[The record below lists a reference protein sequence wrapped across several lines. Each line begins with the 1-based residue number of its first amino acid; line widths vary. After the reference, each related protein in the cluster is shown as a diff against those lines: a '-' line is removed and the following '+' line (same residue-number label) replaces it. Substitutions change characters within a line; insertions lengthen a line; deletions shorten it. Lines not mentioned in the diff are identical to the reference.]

1 MVVLWIFLVLIIL
14 VLLISFVCFYLTF
27 FVPKHGPVAIDDYTI
42 PDGEIYEPYR
52 DVMVNWMKEVRAMPH
67 EDFYITSFDG
77 LKLHG
82 RYFEYA
88 PGAPIELMV
97 HGYRGNGDRDLC
109 GGVQRCFAMGRSSLV
124 IDQRCSGESGGKVIT
139 FGIREYRD
147 CLAWVD
153 FMVKHFG
160 EDAKIILTGIS
171 MGASTVLMAAGN
183 PLPRQVKGV
192 LADCGFSCARDII
205 RKVIRQLKLPLWPV
219 YPLIRLGARLYG
231 RFDPESYSAVDAVKK
246 ATVPVIFF
254 HGEDDAFV
262 PYEMSKE
269 NFDACPSRKALVVIP
284 GAGHGLSYLADP
296 EGYLKALGE
305 FFGPELSAK

>member
-1 MVVLWIFLVLIIL
+1 MSIVWIFAALAAL
-14 VLLISFVCFYLTF
+14 VLLAAFLCFYLTF
-27 FVPKHGPVAIDDYTI
+27 FVPRHAPVAIDDYTI
-42 PDGEIYEPYR
+42 PEGEIYEPYR

-147 CLAWVD
+147 CLAWVQ
-153 FMVKHFG
+153 FMAQHFG

-192 LADCGFSCARDII
+192 LADCGFSCSRDII

-246 ATVPVIFF
+246 ATIPVIFF
-254 HGEDDAFV
+254 HGKDDAFV

-269 NFDACPSRKALVVIP
+269 NYEACASRKELVVIP